1 MGRLEGSSEREG
13 FGCRQFQNIT
23 QEAPPFCTQ
32 CRQQTG
38 WIWSVL
44 ELHAAFWLLTVSFQ

>member
-38 WIWSVL
+38 CIWSVL